1 MLLLLILNKHLLF
14 YYSWDMLLDYYF
26 ITKKLS
32 LRIKCTMTLKNGL
45 VMTS

>member
-26 ITKKLS
+26 ITK
-32 LRIKCTMTLKNGL
+32 TMTLKNGL